1 MYKEFFIMANECELI
16 KIKQMLTDKQI
27 PYKIKTTNNTLRMS
41 TPLNT
46 LFYRNRKNYY
56 SIFVKE
62 EYAQQA
68 RKIIEG

>member
-1 MYKEFFIMANECELI
+1 MYKEFFIMADECELI

-46 LFYRNRKNYY
+46 
-56 SIFVKE
+56 
-62 EYAQQA
+62 
-68 RKIIEG
+68 